1 MDVNF
6 ELYKMFYHTVKAGS
20 FSAAAKTLFIS
31 QSAVSQGIKNL
42 ETKLG
47 TRLFLRKRAPQRSL
61 RLTTEGELLFSHV
74 KQAYHLLKA
83 AEEKLGKINNLTA
96 GEVRIGASDTVC
108 KYFLLPQVQNFN
120 AKYPGVKIQFY
131 NRTSPQIREALRNG
145 LLDFGIITV
154 KEREDGFKVTDLYEV
169 EDIFVAGRK
178 FSHLQ
183 GRLLPLQKLSELPLL
198 MLDKKSST
206 RELIDD
212 FLTAQGLKVTP
223 EMELES
229 IDLLV
234 ELAKI
239 GFGVAHVLKESAA
252 GAIADGVLFPVRF
265 RTGLPKRKLGI
276 ITPKDVPLSRAASTF
291 IELLVHQTEGQGL
304 V

>member
-1 MDVNF
+1 MDINF

-20 FSAAAKTLFIS
+20 FSAAAKALFIS

-47 TRLFLRKRAPQRSL
+47 TRLFLRKRSPERSL
-61 RLTTEGELLFSHV
+61 RLTAEGELLFSHV

-83 AEEKLGKINNLTA
+83 AEGKLGEINNLNA

-108 KYFLLPQVQNFN
+108 KYFLLPQVKKFN
-120 AKYPGVKIQFY
+120 REYPRVKIQFY
-131 NRTSPQIREALRNG
+131 NRTSPQIREALANG
-145 LLDFGIITV
+145 VIDFGIITV
-154 KEREDGFKVTDLYEV
+154 TNLEDRFVVSDVYEV
-169 EDIFVAGRK
+169 EDIFVAGKK

-183 GRLLPLQKLSELPLL
+183 GRRLAWQELSQLPLL

-206 RELIDD
+206 REMLDH
-212 FLTAQGLKVTP
+212 FLAAEGLVSIP

-229 IDLLV
+229 VDLLV

-239 GFGVAHVLKESAA
+239 GFGVAHVLKDSAA
-252 GAIADGVLFPVRF
+252 EAIAEGTLFPIKF
-265 RTGLPKRKLGI
+265 QTNLPKRKLGI
-276 ITPKDVPLSRAASTF
+276 ITPKDVPLSRAAKTF
-291 IELLVHQTEGQGL
+291 VNLLLKER
-304 V
+304 